1 MYLEPQI
8 TIPQDNGKHP
18 ASPGS
23 NQVMKI
29 NPAPQPHPRG
39 LAQRFSHLIGVL
51 LSAAIHLSILLLIIY
66 GITTR
71 PTPRPLDRVVTL
83 SLTEFNTMPAEYRK
97 KPAIATKPKPVNVAP
112 VNSEPVHIKPVKHR
126 KIRRRKIRQ
135 KNKPHKKH
143 KKVKA
148 KPRIKKIPVAAKQQ
162 AVKLQ
167 PEYQQPLQTLLLHK
181 TVNTSTSTPS
191 ANTAIKPSPS
201 VSHALSQLKQQYRLR
216 LRQLITRA
224 KKYPRQARHR
234 HQQGTVKIAFTV
246 YANGSIHNIR
256 VIQSSSSRLLDNSA
270 IRTIRHISGVLPFPA
285 QIHRQQWRFIL
296 PLVYRLY

>member
-8 TIPQDNGKHP
+8 TIPRDNGKHP
-18 ASPGS
+18 AS

-39 LAQRFSHLIGVL
+39 LVQRFSHLIGVL
-51 LSAAIHLSILLLIIY
+51 LSAAIHLSILLLIFY

-83 SLTEFNTMPAEYRK
+83 SLTEFNTMPAEHHK
-97 KPAIATKPKPVNVAP
+97 KPAIATKPKPVNVVP
-112 VNSEPVHIKPVKHR
+112 VNSEPVHIKPIKH
-126 KIRRRKIRQ
+126 RKIRQ

-148 KPRIKKIPVAAKQQ
+148 KPRIKKIPVAVKQQ

-167 PEYQQPLQTLLLHK
+167 PEHQQPLQTLLLHK
-181 TVNTSTSTPS
+181 TVNTSTPS

-224 KKYPRQARHR
+224 KKYPRQSRHR

-270 IRTIRHISGVLPFPA
+270 IRTIRHISGALPFPA